1 MQSKAPRC
9 CDDQANT
16 PEKSLPCEPCGAF
29 TRASG
34 MAHTLAIDIG
44 TSSVRAALFDE
55 GGNLQPAT
63 LGQEACVLVSD
74 TDGRAEMEPMD
85 LLRRVKRCLRHATRG
100 GEAFDAVGVSC
111 YWHSLLGTDAGGQA
125 MTPIYTWADSR
136 CRTDAE
142 YLRATLNEREVHS
155 ETGCMLRTSFWP
167 AKLAWLRRTNR
178 ALFKSV
184 KRWMS
189 PAEWIQLQLTGEAT
203 CAHGMATGTGLY
215 NPQTMEWSARMLE
228 VCGVRREQLL
238 PIEDRATSWRAAA
251 WYPAIGDGAASNLG
265 CGATKPGIA
274 AINVGT
280 SAAVRVMRS
289 KGKAQAPFGL
299 FCYRVDT
306 ERFLIGGAVSNAG
319 SLHAWCMRELRVSAD
334 AAEVER
340 ELAARPTPEHGLT
353 VLPFWSAERAPEW
366 DEHSKGS
373 IHGITHATGAFDL
386 LQAINEA
393 FYYRIAT
400 IADLVNAERIDR
412 WIVSG
417 GILHS
422 KSSVQRLA
430 NALGRPLHANLE
442 QEASLRGAA
451 VFALEK
457 CGRAIV
463 SPQLVSAVRPSKKIH
478 DRYLLQRQ
486 QSDVLAKR
494 LS

>member
-1 MQSKAPRC
+1 MES
-9 CDDQANT
+9 
-16 PEKSLPCEPCGAF
+16 
-29 TRASG
+29 
-34 MAHTLAIDIG
+34 TLALDIG

-55 GGNLQPAT
+55 GARLQVAT
-63 LGQEACVLVSD
+63 LGQERCVLLTD
-74 TDGRAEMEPMD
+74 ADGRAEMEPED
-85 LLRRVKRCLRHATRG
+85 LLRRVKRCLRHATRDG
-100 GEAFDAVGVSC
+100 GKFGRIGVSC
-111 YWHSLLGTDAGGQA
+111 YWHSLLGTDANGRPV
-125 MTPIYTWADSR
+125 TPIYTWADSR
-136 CRTDAE
+136 CRSDAE
-142 YLRATLNEREVHS
+142 HLRATLSEREIHT

-167 AKLAWLRRTNR
+167 AKLAWLRRTDHR
-178 ALFKSV
+178 LFKRV

-215 NPQTMEWSARMLE
+215 NPQTMTWSERMLE

-238 PIEDRATSWRAAA
+238 AIEDRATRWRGAA
-251 WYPAIGDGAASNLG
+251 WFPAIGDGAASNLG

-289 KGKAQAPFGL
+289 EGKAQAPFGL
-299 FCYRVDT
+299 FCYRLDP
-306 ERFLIGGAVSNAG
+306 ERFLVGGAVSNAG
-319 SLHAWCMRELRVSAD
+319 SLHAWCLRELRVAAD
-334 AAEVER
+334 AAAVER

-373 IHGITHATGAFDL
+373 VHGITHATQAVDL

-393 FYYRIAT
+393 FYYRIAN

-422 KSSVQRLA
+422 PSAVQRLA
-430 NALGRPLHANLE
+430 NVLGRRLYANPE

-451 VFALEK
+451 VFAIEK
-457 CGRAIV
+457 SGQSVAPAR
-463 SPQLVSAVRPSKKIH
+463 LGSAVRPVKKNH
-478 DRYLLQRQ
+478 ERYLLQRQ
-486 QSDVLAKR
+486 KSDVLAKR